1 MRHLSTL
8 LAYLS
13 LTAFTASAEPFNAK
27 VIGVSDGDTIKVL
40 DTRGDTGPHSV
51 TVRLQGI
58 DAPEGKQDY
67 GGRSK
72 AALSGLV
79 FGQVVTIHAQGQD
92 RYGRTIADIHAGE
105 TWVNLAMVR
114 NGFAWHYK
122 RYSTDSRLTE
132 AEQIARESRVGLW
145 ADQNEPVP
153 PWEYRVRQK
162 TKAAPSG
169 PRWLNTSSGSRHN
182 TACKYFENTK
192 RGRLCDAGEGRACG
206 ICGG

>member
-1 MRHLSTL
+1 MRQLITL

-13 LTAFTASAEPFNAK
+13 LTAFTAQAEPFTAK
-27 VIGVSDGDTIKVL
+27 VIGVSDGDTLTVL
-40 DTRGDTGPHSV
+40 DTRGDTGPQSV

-58 DAPEGKQDY
+58 DAPEGKQGY
-67 GGRSK
+67 GKRSK
-72 AALSGLV
+72 AALSGMV
-79 FGQVVTIHAQGQD
+79 FGQVVTISSKGRD

-122 RYSTDSRLTE
+122 KHSTDSRLAE
-132 AEQIARESRVGLW
+132 AEEIARESRVGLW

-153 PWEYRVRQK
+153 PWEYRVKQK
-162 TKAAPSG
+162 AKTAPSG

-182 TACKYFENTK
+182 TACKYYKNTK
-192 RGRLCDAGEGRACG
+192 QGRLCGSGEGRACG

>member
-1 MRHLSTL
+1 MRHQLTL

-27 VIGVSDGDTIKVL
+27 VIGVSDGDTLTIL
-40 DTRGDTGPHSV
+40 DTRDTTPQTV

-67 GGRSK
+67 GKQSK

-79 FGQVVTIHAQGQD
+79 FGQVVTIHDQGRD
-92 RYGRTIADIHAGE
+92 RYGRTIGDIHAGE

-114 NGFAWHYK
+114 NGWAWHYK
-122 RYSTDSRLTE
+122 KHSKDSNLAE
-132 AEQIARESRVGLW
+132 AEQVARESRVGLW

-153 PWEYRVRQK
+153 PWEYRVKQK

-182 TACKYFENTK
+182 TSCKYFENTK
-192 RGRLCDAGEGRACG
+192 QGRLCGADEGRACG
-206 ICGG
+206 VCGG